1 MGLSETEQQA
11 FKAFEKSG
19 WELAADHY
27 HQHWGKLSQ
36 QSAEPL
42 LDAAKVVAGSKVL
55 DVATG
60 AGYVAAAAAERGAI
74 ALGFDFSAAQVEL
87 AKRTYPEIDFQQ
99 GNAEDLPFEV
109 NTFDAV
115 VMGFGIN
122 HLPSAEAAFSEAFRV
137 LKSGGHFAFTVW
149 AAPVEDQGFG
159 IVLGAI
165 EQFGV
170 GDAGLPPAPPYFR
183 FADENEVRHVF
194 RETGFEDPITR
205 LVPQYWHHGSPDEVF
220 DAFNE
225 GAVRATAMLRS
236 QPEQV
241 RDKIRE
247 VVREKVKGLQQGKEF
262 VVSVPA
268 VLSAARKP

>member
-1 MGLSETEQQA
+1 MTLSESDLRSFE
-11 FKAFEKSG
+11 AFEKAG
-19 WELAADHY
+19 WEQAAGLY
-27 HQHWGKLSQ
+27 HHHWGMLSQ
-36 QSAEPL
+36 QSAVPM
-42 LDAAKVVAGSKVL
+42 LDAAKIGQGDTVL

-60 AGYVAAAAAERGAI
+60 AGYVAGAAAERGANTI
-74 ALGFDFSAAQVEL
+74 GLDFSEVQVEL
-87 AKRTYPEIDFQQ
+87 ATRMYPEIEFQQ
-99 GNAEDLPFEV
+99 GNAEDLPFNA

-122 HLPSAEAAFSEAFRV
+122 HLPHPEAAFSEAFRV

-149 AAPVEDQGFG
+149 AAPDELEGFG

-170 GDAGLPPAPPYFR
+170 SNTDLPPAPSYFR
-183 FADENEVRHVF
+183 FADGDEACRVF
-194 RETGFEDPITR
+194 QEAGFIDPVTQF
-205 LVPQYWHHGSPDEVF
+205 VPQYWRHSSPNDVF

-236 QPEQV
+236 QPMPV

-247 VVREKVKGLQQGKEF
+247 VVRDK
-262 VVSVPA
+262 VVSLRQGDEYVVPVPA
-268 VLSAARKP
+268 ALSSARKP